1 MVVSRTN
8 IICVGCP
15 KGCRIKIEDE
25 DGKIKNISGY
35 GCDKG
40 KEYAREEYKNPTRIL
55 PTTVIV
61 ENGELPLVSVKTE
74 KPIPKKYLLPAMK
87 EISRARVEAP
97 VKIGDIII
105 KNVKNTGIN
114 VIATNNIERL

>member
-15 KGCRIKIEDE
+15 KGCRIKIEDKGGE
-25 DGKIKNISGY
+25 ITDISGY
-35 GCDKG
+35 ACDKG
-40 KEYAREEYKNPTRIL
+40 REYAREEFKNPTRIL

-74 KPIPKKYLLPAMK
+74 KPIPKKNLLPAMK
-87 EISRARVEAP
+87 EIAKTRVKAP
-97 VKIGDIII
+97 ISIGDVIIDNI
-105 KNVKNTGIN
+105 LNTEVNI
-114 VIATNNIERL
+114 IATNNVDKL